1 MNQTFDPWAA
11 PEFPQPLADGLHEHP
26 RPSDKTLATVRTPVQ
41 EAQCSECLSNDISK
55 YRVLSEGGWWLVE
68 KCQVCLASISRVA
81 APLFGAY
88 KPLGYT
94 QEITFGKDHS

>member
-1 MNQTFDPWAA
+1 MNSTFDPWAA

-26 RPSDKTLATVRTPVQ
+26 RPSETSLSTVRTPVND
-41 EAQCSECLSNDISK
+41 SECPKCLSQDVSQ

-68 KCQVCLASISRVA
+68 KCQDCLASISRTA
-81 APLFGAY
+81 APLFGTY